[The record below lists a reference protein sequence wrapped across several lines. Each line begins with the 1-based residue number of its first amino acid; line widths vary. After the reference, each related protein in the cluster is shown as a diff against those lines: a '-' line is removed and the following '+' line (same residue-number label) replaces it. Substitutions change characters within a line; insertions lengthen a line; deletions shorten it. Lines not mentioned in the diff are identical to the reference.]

1 MQPPSATEIAPPKR
15 QLLLLLAQWRDAA
28 PEASAPPPTDEVA
41 ALFARMHEAD
51 IADALESVPPEQRTA
66 VWGAIAAAVQ
76 PEVLMELS
84 EEARIPLLVEM
95 PEQDLA
101 RLFRGMSA
109 EDVAELLRDIRPA
122 ARARLVRLAG
132 MSDDPQLRASLT
144 FEDDT
149 VGALMDFDAVIVRE
163 TDSIGAL
170 RDRLQEMGELPSHCD
185 KLFVADLRDRLCG
198 VLPLKRLLLNPPSA
212 AVRDVMVSRGL
223 HFFRPEDGVEK
234 AAGAFE
240 RYDIIS
246 APVLD
251 DENKIAGRI
260 TIDEILDHLQQ
271 SRALGLINSAGV
283 AGEEDL
289 FASLPRRFGNR
300 WKWLGINLI
309 AVFLISLVVGVF
321 EDAIMRVVA
330 LAALMP
336 VVAGMS
342 GNVGNQT
349 ATLTVRALALDRIN
363 TLNWRAV
370 VRGELS
376 LSVINGLIWGSA
388 VGIFAYLVYGRT
400 DLSLVL
406 TASMTFCFAA
416 AALTGF
422 FFPLLMKKLGK
433 DPALGASVVLTS
445 VVDTLGFLVFLGMG
459 ALFLA

>member
-1 MQPPSATEIAPPKR
+1 MQPSSATETAPPKR
-15 QLLLLLAQWRDAA
+15 RLLLLLARQDA
-28 PEASAPPPTDEVA
+28 ESPPPA
-41 ALFARMHEAD
+41 AGEIAGLFAQMHEAD

-66 VWGAIAAAVQ
+66 AWDQIAAEAQ
-76 PEVLMELS
+76 PEVLAELS
-84 EEARIPLLVEM
+84 AQARMPLLLEM
-95 PEQDLA
+95 PENALA
-101 RLFRGMSA
+101 RLFRQMSA
-109 EDVAELLRDIRPA
+109 EDVAALLRDIRPA

-132 MSDDPQLRASLT
+132 LSDNPQLRASLA
-144 FEDDT
+144 FADDT
-149 VGALMDFDAVIVRE
+149 VGALMDFDAIVVRADDTVGE
-163 TDSIGAL
+163 LCA
-170 RDRLQEMGELPSHCD
+170 RLQSLGELPSHCD
-185 KLFVADLRDRLCG
+185 KLFVADARDRLCG

-212 AVRDVMVSRGL
+212 AVREVMVSRNL

-251 DENKIAGRI
+251 DEDKIAGRI

-283 AGEEDL
+283 DEEEDL
-289 FASLPRRFGNR
+289 FAPLPRRFGNR

-309 AVFLISLVVGVF
+309 AVLGISLVVGVF
-321 EDAIMRVVA
+321 EDTIMRVVA

-342 GNVGNQT
+342 GSIGNQT
-349 ATLTVRALALDRIN
+349 ATLTVRALALEQIN
-363 TLNWRAV
+363 SLNWRAV
-370 VRGELS
+370 MRGELS
-376 LSVINGLIWGSA
+376 LALVNGLIWGA
-388 VGIFAYLVYGRT
+388 CVGAFAYLIYERA

-406 TASMTFCFAA
+406 TASMAFCFAA

-422 FFPLLMKKLGK
+422 FFPLLMKKFGK

-459 ALFLA
+459 AAFLG